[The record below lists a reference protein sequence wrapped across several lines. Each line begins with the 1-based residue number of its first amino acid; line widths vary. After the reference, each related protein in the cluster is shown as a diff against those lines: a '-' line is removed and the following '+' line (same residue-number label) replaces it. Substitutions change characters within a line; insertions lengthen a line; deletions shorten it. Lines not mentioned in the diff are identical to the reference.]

1 MWATGRGAVGG
12 KQIGFGDEGIVAF
25 VVDPRMDEPAVHSPG
40 TVPCRTQAEVV
51 KLTSG
56 RKTGKPPSHP
66 GRDEEVKKQKKKD
79 VSSF

>member
-1 MWATGRGAVGG
+1 MGATGRGAVGG

-25 VVDPRMDEPAVHSPG
+25 VVDPGMDEPAVHSPG
-40 TVPCRTQAEVV
+40 TVPCRTRAEVV

-56 RKTGKPPSHP
+56 RKSPAAAP
-66 GRDEEVKKQKKKD
+66 EEMKRSRNREKKD